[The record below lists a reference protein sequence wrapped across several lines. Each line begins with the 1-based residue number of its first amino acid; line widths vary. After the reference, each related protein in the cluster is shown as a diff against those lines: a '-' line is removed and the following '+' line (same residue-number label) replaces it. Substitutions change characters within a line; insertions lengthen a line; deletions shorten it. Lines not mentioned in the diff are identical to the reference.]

1 MQPYLISSLTLFT
14 ITMIEIFGVKITIEA
29 LGFMAAFIASE
40 VIGSSKLKEN
50 SVAALAKSLIDT
62 LKPSRKEDE
71 KVAEIRKAAELLRET
86 LRSVGE
92 E

>member
-14 ITMIEIFGVKITIEA
+14 ITMIEIFGIKLTVEA
-29 LGFMAAFIASE
+29 LGFLVAFVASE

-86 LRSVGE
+86 LRRVGD
-92 E
+92 

>member
-1 MQPYLISSLTLFT
+1 
-14 ITMIEIFGVKITIEA
+14 MIEIFGITLAWET
-29 LGFMAAFIASE
+29 LGFVAAFVASE